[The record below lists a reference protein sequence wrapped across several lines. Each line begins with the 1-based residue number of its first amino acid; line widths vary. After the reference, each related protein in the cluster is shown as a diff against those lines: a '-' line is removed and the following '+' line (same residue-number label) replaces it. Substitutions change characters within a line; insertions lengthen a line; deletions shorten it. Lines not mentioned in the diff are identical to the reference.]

1 MSAFAFHNDPM
12 YVLLEA
18 PLEDSQMHP
27 KLFAS
32 VLFLALVS
40 VASHRAHAAKL
51 PPLAH
56 IKSSNGVVYIFDSAR
71 VSAIYLTEA
80 TSIGTENE
88 VVGTE
93 NEPRNIRA
101 NRRPEKMQVWGI
113 GPVPIL
119 IDDTADHFLKALR
132 MDSQFISLHTI
143 TGGEH
148 LLYLRATT
156 VTLIEAPDTRDV
168 DPRVK
173 SFIYPGPPLVVTGQT
188 LPWQVF
194 ETPQEVEKLIN
205 EKRAQQEAPE

>member
-1 MSAFAFHNDPM
+1 
-12 YVLLEA
+12 
-18 PLEDSQMHP
+18 MHP

-32 VLFLALVS
+32 VFFLALVS
-40 VASHRAHAAKL
+40 VALHHAHAAKL

-56 IKSSNGVVYIFDSAR
+56 IKSSDGFVYIFDSAR

-88 VVGTE
+88 SRSV
-93 NEPRNIRA
+93 RA
-101 NRRPEKMQVWGI
+101 NRRPQKMQVWGI

-132 MDSQFISLHTI
+132 IDSKFISLHTI

-148 LLYLRATT
+148 LLYLRATA
-156 VTLIEAPDTRDV
+156 VTLIEAPDARDV

-173 SFIYPGPPLVVTGQT
+173 SFVYPGPPLVTTGPT
-188 LPWQVF
+188 LPWQIF
-194 ETPQEVEKLIN
+194 ETPEEVEKLID
-205 EKRAQQEAPE
+205 EKRAQEEALE